1 MSLRYTMSIEVK
13 DDCSSGNATE
23 ALLNRLIILKPSN
36 QRGRYIT
43 LDDWI
48 SIPLAKTGHIGIH

>member
-1 MSLRYTMSIEVK
+1 MSIEVK

-36 QRGRYIT
+36 RRGRDIT
-43 LDDWI
+43 LDWI